1 MHQTNLAT
9 WQHSHAFGLDQR
21 KTGESRTLAVAIL
34 TAVTMVVEV
43 VAGLAF
49 GSMAL
54 LADGLHMASHATA
67 LGIAVLV
74 YVYAR
79 RRAGDSR
86 FAFGT
91 GKVNALGGYTSALLL
106 TGFALYMA
114 VESAVRFL
122 APMPIAFDQ
131 AIFVAVVGLLVNGV
145 SVAILGVRHHGDG
158 HDRHGDHYDHR
169 RHDHLHNHH
178 RGHDHNLRGAYL
190 HVLADA
196 LTSVLAIVALVAGKY
211 AGAVWLDPAMG
222 LVGAL
227 LVGRWAWGLIR
238 DSSQTLLDRQ
248 APAAL
253 CNAIRR
259 SIDSCQDTRVADL
272 HVWSIG
278 PGLYAAELAIVSH
291 DPAPPSTY
299 KRLLPEGALAHV
311 TIEVHRC
318 PGNACR

>member
-1 MHQTNLAT
+1 
-9 WQHSHAFGLDQR
+9 
-21 KTGESRTLAVAIL
+21 VALL
-34 TAVTMVVEV
+34 TAATMVVEV

-114 VESAVRFL
+114 VESGMRFL
-122 APMPIAFDQ
+122 APVPIAFDQ
-131 AIFVAVVGLLVNGV
+131 AIFVAVLGLLVNGV
-145 SVAILGVRHHGDG
+145 SVAILGVPHDGDG
-158 HDRHGDHYDHR
+158 HDH
-169 RHDHLHNHH
+169 HDHHH
-178 RGHDHNLRGAYL
+178 HDHHHGHDHNLRGAYL

-211 AGAVWLDPAMG
+211 AGAVWLDPMMG
-222 LVGAL
+222 VVGAL
-227 LVGRWAWGLIR
+227 LVGRWAWSLIR

-248 APAAL
+248 APVAL
-253 CNAIRR
+253 CDAIRR
-259 SIDSCQDTRVADL
+259 SIESWQDTRVADL

-278 PGLYAAELAIVSH
+278 PGLYAAELAVVSH

-311 TIEVHRC
+311 TVEVHRC
-318 PGNACR
+318 PDSPGR

>member
-1 MHQTNLAT
+1 MHKTNLAT

-21 KTGESRTLAVAIL
+21 KTGEHRTLAVALL
-34 TAVTMVVEV
+34 TAATMVVEV

-91 GKVNALGGYTSALLL
+91 GKINALGGYTSALLL

-114 VESAVRFL
+114 VESAARFL
-122 APMPIAFDQ
+122 APVPIAFDQ
-131 AIFVAVVGLLVNGV
+131 AIFVAAAGLLVNGV
-145 SVAILGVRHHGDG
+145 SVAILGASHDRDG
-158 HDRHGDHYDHR
+158 HDRQDHHHH
-169 RHDHLHNHH
+169 HDHHH
-178 RGHDHNLRGAYL
+178 REHDHNLRGAYL

-196 LTSVLAIVALVAGKY
+196 LTSVLAIVALAAGKY

-222 LVGAL
+222 LLGAL

-238 DSSQTLLDRQ
+238 DSSGTLLDRQ

-253 CNAIRR
+253 CSTIRR
-259 SIDSCQDTRVADL
+259 SIESWQDTRVADL

-278 PGLYAAELAIVSH
+278 PGLYAGELAIVSH

-318 PGNACR
+318 PANTDR

>member
-21 KTGESRTLAVAIL
+21 KTGERRTLAVAIL
-34 TAVTMVVEV
+34 TAATMVVEV

-114 VESAVRFL
+114 VESAARFL
-122 APMPIAFDQ
+122 APVAIAFDQ
-131 AIFVAVVGLLVNGV
+131 AILVAVVGLLVNGV
-145 SVAILGVRHHGDG
+145 SVAILGIRHNGDG
-158 HDRHGDHYDHR
+158 PDRRGDHYDH
-169 RHDHLHNHH
+169 HH
-178 RGHDHNLRGAYL
+178 GHHHTHDHNLRGAYL

-196 LTSVLAIVALVAGKY
+196 LTSVLAIVALAAGKY

-222 LVGAL
+222 LLGAL

-238 DSSQTLLDRQ
+238 DSSHTLLDRQ

-253 CNAIRR
+253 CSAIRR
-259 SIDSCQDTRVADL
+259 SIEGWQDTRVADL

-278 PGLYAAELAIVSH
+278 PGLYAAELAVVSH

-311 TIEVHRC
+311 TVEVHRC
-318 PGNACR
+318 PGEAAGSVPLI